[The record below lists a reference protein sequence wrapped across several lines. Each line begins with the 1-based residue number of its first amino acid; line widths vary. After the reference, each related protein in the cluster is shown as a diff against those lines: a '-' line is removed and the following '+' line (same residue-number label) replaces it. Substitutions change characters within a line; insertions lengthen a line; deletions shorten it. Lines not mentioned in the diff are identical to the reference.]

1 MKSKNMAS
9 KVDSLLRSLDKR
21 KLEEFIR
28 AECEN
33 NVQVCNRFL
42 ALGADRRLV
51 SNPGRYSSLIEGLI
65 EDYSRHGYIS
75 YRDSFEFNASVNQIL
90 EEADEAMNY
99 QQWNVAVAILTG
111 VADMAEKSS
120 TVEMTAQGNLVE

>member
-99 QQWNVAVAILTG
+99 QQ
-111 VADMAEKSS
+111 
-120 TVEMTAQGNLVE
+120 

>member
-65 EDYSRHGYIS
+65 EDYSRHGYITVRLRNDAFS
-75 YRDSFEFNASVNQIL
+75 
-90 EEADEAMNY
+90 
-99 QQWNVAVAILTG
+99 
-111 VADMAEKSS
+111 AEIRL
-120 TVEMTAQGNLVE
+120 ARRGRGQA